1 MLYLCGAY
9 LRIYCGDKRIYSPHK
24 CGDKYSHSSIS
35 LQPSSHSSPLHKNHD
50 PIAEVVIF
58 VDVDH
63 YLFYSYPY
71 GSVFRFCLIEE
82 GLELLNGLHELASH
96 DDGVLRW
103 IDGVVNNVQAIL
115 H

>member
-1 MLYLCGAY
+1 MH
-9 LRIYCGDKRIYSPHK
+9 PP
-24 CGDKYSHSSIS
+24 
-35 LQPSSHSSPLHKNHD
+35 QTSSHYTKNHD

-71 GSVFRFCLIEE
+71 GSVFRFRLIEE

>member
-1 MLYLCGAY
+1 M
-9 LRIYCGDKRIYSPHK
+9 
-24 CGDKYSHSSIS
+24 
-35 LQPSSHSSPLHKNHD
+35 
-50 PIAEVVIF
+50 
-58 VDVDH
+58 DVDH

-82 GLELLNGLHELASH
+82 RLELLNGLHELASH

>member
-1 MLYLCGAY
+1 M
-9 LRIYCGDKRIYSPHK
+9 
-24 CGDKYSHSSIS
+24 
-35 LQPSSHSSPLHKNHD
+35 
-50 PIAEVVIF
+50 
-58 VDVDH
+58 DVDH